1 MWRLLD
7 LVIAA
12 QAADDR
18 TRMER
23 LLRLG
28 HRASARWKRRMPPAL
43 VLALLLI
50 VGTSSPTHALAQGG
64 CPSGSRLVDYVSD
77 ARLGATQTVGAGLIV
92 VNSTSNGAYLHV
104 EAGTSGWD
112 MRVGE
117 VTPEFEAAQVTVF
130 GPDIGGVSYSV
141 CAAPIRVWLP
151 IIVRGL

>member
-7 LVIAA
+7 LVMVA

-18 TRMER
+18 PRMAR

-43 VLALLLI
+43 LLALLL
-50 VGTSSPTHALAQGG
+50 VGLGASHPAHAQGG
-64 CPSGSRLVDYVSD
+64 CPSGYRLTDYVSD
-77 ARLGATQTVGAGLIV
+77 ARVGATQTVGAGRIV
-92 VNSTSNGAYLHV
+92 VEATSNGAYLHV

-117 VTPEFEAAQVTVF
+117 VTPEFGAAQATVM
-130 GPDIGGVSYSV
+130 GSDIGGVSYSV
-141 CAAPIRVWLP
+141 CAAPVRVWLP